1 MAQAIDLKLVHE
13 DARGELYAI
22 NLPDNR
28 EIMLLHSKAGTLRG
42 GHSHSVPEQ
51 VLVLT
56 GRMLYHKMPP
66 GRSGIVLELEPGDC
80 SFNDAGMIHM
90 GQFETDA
97 WVLELKLAKKGEW
110 TQENYPP
117 WREMVEANIREFRA

>member
-22 NLPDNR
+22 ELPDNR
-28 EIMLLHSKAGTLRG
+28 EVMLLFSKAGTLRG

-56 GRMLYHKMPP
+56 GRMLYHKLHP
-66 GRSGIVLELEPGDC
+66 GRASYTTELEPGDC
-80 SFNDAGMIHM
+80 SFNAADVIHM
-90 GQFETDA
+90 GEF
-97 WVLELKLAKKGEW
+97 LEDSWIIEAKMAKKGEW
-110 TQENYPP
+110 SQTDYEPYRARV
-117 WREMVEANIREFRA
+117 RESVASA